1 MAEAGEDKTE
11 KPTAQKKAKARREGQ
26 IARTPEL
33 GSWLSLLA
41 VGLALGPMV
50 RHELTA
56 LQELIHSSLEAI
68 SNPTADKALLLLR
81 QGATHAFLT
90 ILTLASIVLLVGIIA
105 ATAQGGFVVAPKRLQ
120 PKLDKLNLLKGFKNL
135 FSVQTL
141 WQGAKM
147 LVKSA
152 VVGFVAWRAIVGI
165 MPLVGGLVPMDAV
178 LSEVHHRAFSLIRT
192 IAIIGLLFAGADYAF
207 TKRKHDK
214 QLKMTKSEI
223 KQEHKQSEG
232 DPLVKSAIRAK
243 QRQMSRTRMIADVAD
258 ADVLLV
264 NPTHIA
270 IALKYS
276 AERGA
281 PRVVA
286 RGAGAIATKIRLE
299 AAKNRVP
306 LVQDVPLARA
316 LYRSCQVGQE
326 IPQELW
332 AAVAQVLAFVIT
344 RRNQGHYGGEHR
356 SPRPD
361 RDQPLPDVLP
371 AGRRRPPPKPGPTHD
386 HLA

>member
-1 MAEAGEDKTE
+1 MADSGEEKSEKASPKKRAEARK
-11 KPTAQKKAKARREGQ
+11 EGQ
-26 IARTPEL
+26 IARTPEF
-33 GSWLSLLA
+33 GSWLSLLV
-41 VGLALGPMV
+41 VGLALGPLMS
-50 RHELTA
+50 REFGSLRTI
-56 LQELIHSSLEAI
+56 LNSSL
-68 SNPTADKALLLLR
+68 KAAETPSVDLALTLLR
-81 QGATHAFLT
+81 QGFTHVAIA
-90 ILTLASIVLLVGIIA
+90 ILVLASSVLLVSIIA
-105 ATAQGGFVVAPKRLQ
+105 AVAQGGWLFAPKMLK
-120 PKLDKLNLLKGFKNL
+120 PKVDKLNLLKGFKQL
-135 FSVQTL
+135 FGVQAL
-141 WQGAKM
+141 WNGAKM
-147 LVKSA
+147 LMKSA
-152 VVGFVAWRAIVGI
+152 VVAFIAWRAIVAI
-165 MPLVGGLVPMDAV
+165 MPLVGGFVPIEAV
-178 LSEVHHRAFSLIRT
+178 LSVVKERSFALIRT
-192 IAIIGLLFAGADYAF
+192 IGFIGLLFAIVDYVI
-207 TKRKHDK
+207 TKRRHEK
-214 QLKMTKSEI
+214 QLKMTKSET
-223 KQEHKQSEG
+223 KQEYKQAEG

-243 QRQMSRTRMIADVAD
+243 QRQMSRQRMIADVAD

-276 AERGA
+276 PETGA

-286 RGAGAIATKIRLE
+286 RGAGAIASKIRME

-344 RRNQGHYGGEHR
+344 RRNQGQHGGEHR

-361 RDQPLPDVLP
+361 RDKPLPDVLP
-371 AGRRRPPPKPGPTHD
+371 AGRRRPTSTQD